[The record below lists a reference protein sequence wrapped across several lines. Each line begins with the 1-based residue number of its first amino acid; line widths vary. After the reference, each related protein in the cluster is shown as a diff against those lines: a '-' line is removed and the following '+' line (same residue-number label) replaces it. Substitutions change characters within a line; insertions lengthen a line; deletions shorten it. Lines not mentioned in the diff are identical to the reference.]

1 MLFYQAAFKH
11 ERFKLAVG
19 EDDIEIVDILDH
31 FAYLEAVVMLRA
43 EILADAVFERLCL
56 ADIYYLRAAV
66 FIRYTPGVSGSCMAF
81 LRSSLIFGFILSP
94 ALEYIC

>member
-1 MLFYQAAFKH
+1 MLFYQAALEH

-31 FAYLEAVVMLRA
+31 FAYLETVVMFRA
-43 EILADAVFERLCL
+43 EILADSVLECLRL

-66 FIRYTPGVSGSCMAF
+66 FIR
-81 LRSSLIFGFILSP
+81 
-94 ALEYIC
+94 

>member
-1 MLFYQAAFKH
+1 MLFYQAALEH

-66 FIRYTPGVSGSCMAF
+66 FHQIYA
-81 LRSSLIFGFILSP
+81 RSQRELHGLFAKLFDFRIHSLTCP
-94 ALEYIC
+94 